1 MGGVM
6 GMDRWDCYERAVQAP
21 RETLALLVH
30 EHGGAPLRLGED
42 FAGSAA
48 LARAW
53 VASDAR
59 RSAIAVDLDA
69 QALARAANVERLQAL
84 VADVRSVRH
93 APVDVLHAGNFS
105 LGYLHS
111 RQELLEYLRNAAT
124 RVCEGGVFACDTF
137 GGASAFQLGG
147 ATRAHTLPDGAVLTS
162 IWRRRAAD
170 PRTARVENVL
180 SFRIVR
186 DGELVARLDDAF
198 VYCWRLWSIS
208 ELSDALSE
216 CGFERPR
223 VRASTALDEP
233 EDAPLGEDFAVLL
246 CARVRR

>member
-1 MGGVM
+1 VLGV
-6 GMDRWDCYERAVQAP
+6 DRWDCYERAVQAP

-30 EHGGAPLRLGED
+30 EHGGDPLALGED

-59 RSAIAVDLDA
+59 RSAFAVDVDA
-69 QALARAANVERLQAL
+69 TALARSASVERVQHL

-105 LGYLHS
+105 LGYFHARS
-111 RQELLEYLRNAAT
+111 ELLAYLRHAAT
-124 RVCEGGVFACDTF
+124 RLRDGGLLACDTF
-137 GGASAFQLGG
+137 GGASAFQLGV
-147 ATRAHTLPDGAVLTS
+147 ATRTHTLEGGAVLTS
-162 IWRRRAAD
+162 IWQRRAAD
-170 PRTARVENVL
+170 PRSALVENVL
-180 SFRIVR
+180 SFRVVR

-198 VYCWRLWSIS
+198 VYRWRLWSIS
-208 ELSDALSE
+208 ELSDALVES
-216 CGFERPR
+216 GFERPR

-233 EDAPLGEDFAVLL
+233 DDAPLGEDFAVLL
-246 CARVRR
+246 CARLRR

>member
-1 MGGVM
+1 
-6 GMDRWDCYERAVQAP
+6 MDRWECYERAVQAP
-21 RETLALLVH
+21 QETLALLVH
-30 EHGGAPLRLGED
+30 EHGAAPCDLGED

-53 VASDAR
+53 VASDAA
-59 RSAIAVDLDA
+59 RSAFAVDLDA
-69 QALARAANVERLQAL
+69 QALARAAQFERLHAL
-84 VADVRSVRH
+84 VADVRRVQH

-105 LGYLHS
+105 LGYFHT
-111 RQELLEYLRNAAT
+111 RAELLEYLRNAAA
-124 RVCEGGVFACDTF
+124 RLRAGGVFACDTF
-137 GGASAFQLGG
+137 GGVSAFQLGV
-147 ATRAHTLPDGAVLTS
+147 ATRTHTLPGGAVLTS

-208 ELSDALSE
+208 ELSDALVE
-216 CGFERPR
+216 CGFEPPR
-223 VRASTALDEP
+223 VRGSTALDEP
-233 EDAPLGEDFAVLL
+233 DDAPLGEDFAVLL
-246 CARVRR
+246 CARIRR